1 MKEQTRQASEQEPI
15 RLMLTDDEEGF
26 RKALARRLTRRGLP
40 PLEAH
45 SGEDCLAKL
54 DHAQVDVVVMDV
66 KMPGMGGLAALKEI
80 RQKKTPPQVILLTG
94 DGAISE
100 GVEGI
105 KSGAF
110 DYLTKPVE
118 LEHLLGKIHQAGE
131 LIRLEKQ
138 SIVQRQYRTRLE
150 KKMVDT
156 ERLVSL
162 GTLSTGVAH
171 EINNP
176 LAIINEAA
184 ALIRQTLTDQVPVP
198 SREIILKAVEK
209 IEKSVKRARSIT
221 HQLLGYGKS
230 RDPEP
235 APVVLEQLV
244 GETLD
249 LLGKDIRQKQLK
261 ILWPREQSTSIT
273 TQPRQIRQVLLNLL
287 TNAVQALK
295 PQGKIQ
301 VSVAPQG
308 QEHILLVIQDN
319 GPGISQEHIGK
330 IFDPF
335 FTTKSFDQGTGLGL
349 FVVHK
354 IVSSL
359 GGSIQVESLPQKG
372 TCFSV
377 TLPRVSDLVLPEHP
391 AGES

>member
-1 MKEQTRQASEQEPI
+1 MTEHNKQTPEQEPI
-15 RLMLTDDEEGF
+15 RVMLTDDEEGF

-54 DHAQVDVVVMDV
+54 ENAQVDVVIMDV

-80 RQKKTPPQVILLTG
+80 RQKKEPPQVILLTG
-94 DGAISE
+94 DAAISE

-131 LIRLEKQ
+131 LIRLEKKSRAQ
-138 SIVQRQYRTRLE
+138 SQYRARLE

-184 ALIRQTLTDQVPVP
+184 ALIRQTITPQESVPGLS

-209 IEKSVKRARSIT
+209 IEKGVRRARSIT

-230 RDPEP
+230 RDPDP

-244 GETLD
+244 GETLR
-249 LLGKDIRQKQLK
+249 LLGKEISEKQLK
-261 ILWPREQSTSIT
+261 ITWPREQSTSIT

-287 TNAVQALK
+287 TNAVQALE
-295 PQGKIQ
+295 PQGEIQ
-301 VSVAPQG
+301 VSVTPHKQKQG
-308 QEHILLVIQDN
+308 QEQILLVIQDN

-377 TLPRVSDLVLPEHP
+377 ILPIISN
-391 AGES
+391 